1 VNKIYRP
8 EIDGLRA
15 VAVLAVIFYHAELSI
30 KNFISFKGGFIGV
43 DIFFVISGYLITSI
57 ILHELSFG
65 KNFSFKYF
73 YERRIRRILPVLIL
87 IIIISIPFAWFLL
100 LPNSFVDFAKSIIY
114 SLGFVSNFYFWLTG
128 KRYGAESE
136 SLKPFLHTWSLSVEE
151 QFYIIFPI
159 ILIIVIKFL
168 RKYLIHVLILAIC
181 ISLFLAQWGSKYYL
195 SASFYLFPTRI
206 WEIIFGSLLASYE
219 FKLKGRSKML
229 IPNLILPSIG
239 LLMILYS
246 IINFND
252 EMYHPSLYTL
262 LPITGVCLII
272 WFSDKKEPVTKILSS
287 KLFVGTGLISYS
299 LYLWHYPIFAF
310 VRTKYDGLLLYPFL
324 LIAITFILSIFSFYL
339 VEKPSRNKKYKFKN
353 IFFTLIISLVLIL
366 TICFLIIK
374 NDGFKNRFPKIFQNE
389 IETKILRSEKNFSQ
403 CVNTICTFNDSSNK
417 KVFIIGDST
426 LLPLLVGLKDKVIDH
441 DYQFITSIKL
451 GCFYF
456 PGFDKINLKSK
467 EIDKNCNNN
476 YFSKLKKLLEKN
488 NDSIIIIGGRLPLY
502 LDKKY
507 FDNEEG
513 GGSNNVWESDYVPKS
528 NLTNIRIAFQQTLN
542 HLSINNK
549 ILLIYPFPEAG
560 WDIPK
565 KFFNSIPKN
574 KEKIINFFD
583 NNEYISTSYEVFQK
597 RTKSSFELL
606 NSIRGSNI
614 YRIYPHELLCN
625 TLIDGRCITH
635 DDKNI
640 FYSDNVHPSKES
652 SRLINNLI
660 MKELEKIKKK

>member
-1 VNKIYRP
+1 MNKIYRP

-30 KNFISFKGGFIGV
+30 KNFIFFKGGFIGV

-57 ILHELSFG
+57 ILNELSFR
-65 KNFSFKYF
+65 KYFSFKYF

-87 IIIISIPFAWFLL
+87 IIITSIPFAWFLL

-128 KRYGAESE
+128 QRYGAESE

-159 ILIIVIKFL
+159 ILIFVMKYL
-168 RKYLIHVLILAIC
+168 RKYLIHVLIFAIC
-181 ISLFLAQWGSKYYL
+181 ISLFLAQWGSKYFL

-219 FKLKGRSKML
+219 FKLKRRSKML

-239 LLMILYS
+239 FLMILYA
-246 IINFND
+246 IIYFDD
-252 EMYHPSLYTL
+252 EMYHPSLFTL
-262 LPITGVCLII
+262 LPIAGVCLII
-272 WFSDKKEPVTKILSS
+272 WFSDKKEPITKVLSS
-287 KLFVGTGLISYS
+287 KIFVGTGLISYS

-324 LIAITFILSIFSFYL
+324 LIVITFTLSILSFYL
-339 VEKPSRNKKYKFKN
+339 VEKPLRNKKYKFKN
-353 IFFTLIISLVLIL
+353 IFFALIVSLVTIL
-366 TICFLIIK
+366 VICFLIIK
-374 NDGFKNRFPKIFQNE
+374 NDGYKNRFPKIFHNE

-403 CVNTICTFNDSSNK
+403 CVNAICTFNESSSK
-417 KVFIIGDST
+417 KVFIIGDSI
-426 LLPLLVGLKDKVIDH
+426 LLPLLVSLKDRVIDD

-451 GCFYF
+451 GCLYF
-456 PGFDKINLKSK
+456 PGFDKINSKSK
-467 EIDKNCNNN
+467 EIDKDCNDN
-476 YFSKLKKLLEKN
+476 YFSELKELLEKN
-488 NDSIIIIGGRLPLY
+488 NNSIIIIGGRLPLY

-507 FDNEEG
+507 FDNGEG
-513 GGSNNVWESDYVPKS
+513 GGSNNIWENKFMPTSDLKD
-528 NLTNIRIAFQQTLN
+528 IRITFQQSLT

-574 KEKIINFFD
+574 KKKIMNFFD
-583 NNEYISTSYEVFQK
+583 NNEYISTSYQVFQK

-606 NSIRGSNI
+606 DSIRGPNI

-625 TLIDGRCITH
+625 TLIDNRCITH

-640 FYSDNVHPSKES
+640 FYSDGIHPSKES
-652 SRLINNLI
+652 SKLINNLI
-660 MKELEKIKKK
+660 LKQIKKMQ